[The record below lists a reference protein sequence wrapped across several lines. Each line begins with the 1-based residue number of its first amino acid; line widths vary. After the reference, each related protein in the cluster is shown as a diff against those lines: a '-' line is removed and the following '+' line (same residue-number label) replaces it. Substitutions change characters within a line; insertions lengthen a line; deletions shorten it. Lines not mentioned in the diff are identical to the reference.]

1 MDTTGLW
8 IILAILLVL
17 SGFFSSAETAYTSL
31 NRVKIKVMADENNR
45 KAQKTLLIFDNFDIT
60 ITTILFC
67 NNVVNIATASIAT
80 ILTIELFPKLSTDM
94 IALISTL
101 VVTVIVLIFGEVLP
115 KNYAKYHSEK
125 WALSISSVL
134 LLLIK
139 ILKPFSVPIL
149 KVNKV
154 FLRFYKTGEKTES
167 SVTEDELKAYIDAIE
182 EEGVLE
188 EEEGELVRSVLD
200 FDETSIGDI
209 LTPRTDV
216 VGIDIETP
224 TDELLE
230 IILNEKFS
238 RLPLY
243 EDDLDNVIG
252 LIYERDIL
260 VHLAKEQ
267 KIDLRAMYR
276 PALFVPKSMKASNL
290 LKYLQEKNAHMA
302 IVIDE
307 FGGTCGVITME
318 DLLEEIVGD
327 IWDEHDEVVEKVVER
342 DGALVVSND
351 YQLDD
356 FYSDYLENE
365 QLPETEYTTVA
376 GWVYELLEVMPQ
388 EGNKVVYES
397 DNYKLDME
405 VLKID
410 NNRIE
415 QLKITTTL
423 FENNEKEIKI

>member
-1 MDTTGLW
+1 MDTTGLS

-31 NRVKIKVMADENNR
+31 SRVKIKMLADESNK
-45 KAQKTLLIFDNFDIT
+45 KAQKALLIFDNFDIT

-67 NNVVNIATASIAT
+67 NNVVNIATASIST
-80 ILTIELFPKLSTDM
+80 ILIIM
-94 IALISTL
+94 IAPDLSNDMAALVSTIG
-101 VVTVIVLIFGEVLP
+101 VTVIVLIFGEVLP

-125 WALSISSVL
+125 WALNIAGIL
-134 LLLIK
+134 FLLIK
-139 ILKPFSVPIL
+139 ILKPFSLPIL
-149 KVNKV
+149 KINKV
-154 FLRFYKTGEKTES
+154 FSKFYNTGDVTET

-182 EEGVLE
+182 EEGILE

-216 VGIDIETP
+216 VGIDVET
-224 TDELLE
+224 TEEELLE
-230 IILNEKFS
+230 IIFSEKYS

-260 VHLAKEQ
+260 VYLAKKQ
-267 KIDLRAMYR
+267 KINLREMFR
-276 PALFVPKSMKASNL
+276 PALFVPKSMKASSL
-290 LKYLQEKNAHMA
+290 LKFLQEKNAHMA

-307 FGGTCGVITME
+307 FGGTCGLITME

-327 IWDEHDEVVEKVVER
+327 IWDEHDVVVEKVVEQ
-342 DGALVVSND
+342 DGNLIVSND

-356 FYSDYLENE
+356 LFDDYLDG
-365 QLPETEYTTVA
+365 QTIPETEYTTVA
-376 GWVYELLEVMPQ
+376 GWVYELLEVMPE
-388 EGNKVVYES
+388 EGNKVEYVT
-397 DNYKLDME
+397 DNYRLDME
-405 VLKID
+405 VMQIES
-410 NNRIE
+410 NRIE
-415 QLKITTTL
+415 KLKIEITK
-423 FENNEKEIKI
+423 FENLEKEITI